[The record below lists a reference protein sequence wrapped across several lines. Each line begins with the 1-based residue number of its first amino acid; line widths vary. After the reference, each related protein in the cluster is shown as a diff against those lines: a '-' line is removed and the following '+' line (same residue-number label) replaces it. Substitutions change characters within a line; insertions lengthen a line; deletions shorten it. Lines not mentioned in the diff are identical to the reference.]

1 MDVRTGKAEFG
12 YPGKQEYVVLCNNLK
27 LAKSWL
33 LDFAEATSNIV
44 SNKPAPT
51 NLGSGV
57 DKPGVDKSA
66 VAATLPKI
74 INISGSNGEIKRP
87 GNGFQYGCGGGGG
100 GTLIQSRQ
108 EKERSKLF
116 YELGQTVL
124 QEFIIGHLSNI
135 AIAILDFS
143 LLLPIK
149 LSLFQLLR

>member
-44 SNKPAPT
+44 SNKLAAT
-51 NLGSGV
+51 SGA
-57 DKPGVDKSA
+57 DKPGVDKPV
-66 VAATLPKI
+66 VAAQAALPKI

-87 GNGFQYGCGGGGG
+87 GNGFQYGGG